1 MIFVT
6 VGTQGRFD
14 RLISAMDDIA
24 CEMPHIKFVAQVS
37 EGSSL
42 VRHMKAFDFIS
53 PNEFDEHF
61 NSAKLIVS
69 HAGMGTIISAFEN
82 DKPILVLPKLAKL
95 GEHRNDHQLATA
107 KKLESLKYLHVAY
120 TEKELRE
127 KVFTILNGNLNPL
140 HKVGKYASSELI
152 SSLQNFISI

>member
-6 VGTQGRFD
+6 VGTQGPFD

-24 CEMPHIKFVAQVS
+24 CDLPHIKFVAQVS
-37 EGSSL
+37 QGSSR

-53 PNEFDEHF
+53 PMEFNEHF

-82 DKPILVLPKLAKL
+82 NKPILILPKLQKF

-120 TEKELRE
+120 TERDLRE
-127 KVFTILNGNLNPL
+127 KVFTVLNGDLNPL

-152 SSLQNFISI
+152 HSLQYFIAV